1 MYKLVLLSFLI
12 IFSAQA
18 EETQDFDW
26 QKTVQEKMSEPNIQ
40 GMLSSGFEVNDVN
53 SDGFI
58 SENEYGYLLKSIDI
72 DFNLNDEQKTAK
84 KSRMQEYF
92 KQADKNG
99 DFRLSKEEY
108 FEVLQKETE
117 YEAKERVKQMQELA
131 NKSPEEMMRDFNEKM
146 DKAKAALE
154 KFQNTSTE
162 EMSDSIIGNISQG
175 LAEENYFQMDK
186 DKDGC
191 VTADEYAEY
200 MAVFSKNVAESNK
213 DTMSD
218 MPEADWREV
227 YKDEKKAKENCLTKE
242 EYIRNFN
249 EMADI
254 SDVEDCCSADK

>member
-99 DFRLSKEEY
+99 DSRLSKEEY

-131 NKSPEEMMRDFNEKM
+131 SKSPEEMMRDFNEKM

-154 KFQNTSTE
+154 KFQDTSAE
-162 EMSDSIIGNISQG
+162 EMSDNIIGNISQG

-213 DTMSD
+213 NTMSD

>member
-1 MYKLVLLSFLI
+1 MYKLVILSFLI

-26 QKTVQEKMSEPNIQ
+26 QKTVQEKMSNPEIQ
-40 GMLSSGFEVNDVN
+40 DMLSSGFEINDVN

-72 DFNLNDEQKTAK
+72 DFNMNDEQKAAK

-99 DFRLSKEEY
+99 DSRLSKEEY

-131 NKSPEEMMRDFNEKM
+131 NKYPEEMMRDFNEKM
-146 DKAKAALE
+146 EKAKAALE
-154 KFQNTSTE
+154 KFQDTSAE
-162 EMSDSIIGNISQG
+162 EMSDNIIGNISQG

-249 EMADI
+249 EMTDI
-254 SDVEDCCSADK
+254 SDVED

>member
-26 QKTVQEKMSEPNIQ
+26 QKTVQEKMSNPEIQ
-40 GMLSSGFEVNDVN
+40 DMLSSGFEINDVN

-72 DFNLNDEQKTAK
+72 DFNMNDEQKAAK

-99 DFRLSKEEY
+99 DSRLSKEEY

-146 DKAKAALE
+146 EKAKAALE
-154 KFQNTSTE
+154 KFQDTSAE
-162 EMSDSIIGNISQG
+162 EMSDNIIGNISQG

-249 EMADI
+249 EMTDI
-254 SDVEDCCSADK
+254 SDVED

>member
-26 QKTVQEKMSEPNIQ
+26 QKTVQEKMSNPEIQ
-40 GMLSSGFEVNDVN
+40 DMLSSGFEINDVN

-72 DFNLNDEQKTAK
+72 DFNLNDEQKAAK

-99 DFRLSKEEY
+99 DSRLSKEEY

-131 NKSPEEMMRDFNEKM
+131 NKSPEEMRRDFNEKM
-146 DKAKAALE
+146 EKAKAALE
-154 KFQNTSTE
+154 KFQDTSAE
-162 EMSDSIIGNISQG
+162 EMSDNIIGNISQG

-249 EMADI
+249 EMTDI
-254 SDVEDCCSADK
+254 SDVED

>member
-26 QKTVQEKMSEPNIQ
+26 QKTVQEKMSNPEIQ
-40 GMLSSGFEVNDVN
+40 DMLSSGFEINDVN

-72 DFNLNDEQKTAK
+72 DFNLNDEQKAAK

-99 DFRLSKEEY
+99 DSRLSKEEY

-146 DKAKAALE
+146 EKAKVALE
-154 KFQNTSTE
+154 KFQDTSAE
-162 EMSDSIIGNISQG
+162 EMSDNIIGNISQG

-249 EMADI
+249 EMTDI
-254 SDVEDCCSADK
+254 SDVED

>member
-26 QKTVQEKMSEPNIQ
+26 QKTVQEKMFNPEIQ
-40 GMLSSGFEVNDVN
+40 DMLSSGFEINDVN

-72 DFNLNDEQKTAK
+72 DFNMNDEQKAAK

-99 DFRLSKEEY
+99 DSRLSKEEY

-146 DKAKAALE
+146 EKAKAALE
-154 KFQNTSTE
+154 KFQDTSAE
-162 EMSDSIIGNISQG
+162 EMSDNIIGNISQG

-249 EMADI
+249 EMTDI
-254 SDVEDCCSADK
+254 SDVED

>member
-26 QKTVQEKMSEPNIQ
+26 QKTVQEKMSNPEIQ
-40 GMLSSGFEVNDVN
+40 DMLSSGFEINDVN

-72 DFNLNDEQKTAK
+72 DFNLNDEQKAAK

-99 DFRLSKEEY
+99 DSRLSKEEY

-146 DKAKAALE
+146 EKAKAALE
-154 KFQNTSTE
+154 KFQDTSAE
-162 EMSDSIIGNISQG
+162 EMSDNIIGNISQG

-249 EMADI
+249 EMTDI
-254 SDVEDCCSADK
+254 SDVED

>member
-26 QKTVQEKMSEPNIQ
+26 QKTVQEKMSNPEIQ
-40 GMLSSGFEVNDVN
+40 DMLSSGFEINDVN

-72 DFNLNDEQKTAK
+72 DFNMNDEQKAAK

-146 DKAKAALE
+146 EKAKAALE
-154 KFQNTSTE
+154 KFQDTSAE
-162 EMSDSIIGNISQG
+162 EMSDNIIGNISQG

-249 EMADI
+249 EMTDI
-254 SDVEDCCSADK
+254 SDVED

>member
-26 QKTVQEKMSEPNIQ
+26 QKTVQEKMSNLEIQ
-40 GMLSSGFEVNDVN
+40 DMLSSGFEINDVN

-72 DFNLNDEQKTAK
+72 DFNMNDEQKAAK

-99 DFRLSKEEY
+99 DSRLSKEEY

-146 DKAKAALE
+146 EKAKAALE
-154 KFQNTSTE
+154 KFQDTSAE
-162 EMSDSIIGNISQG
+162 EMSDNIIGNISQG

-249 EMADI
+249 EMTDI
-254 SDVEDCCSADK
+254 SDVED

>member
-26 QKTVQEKMSEPNIQ
+26 QKTVQEKMSNPEIQ
-40 GMLSSGFEVNDVN
+40 DMLSSGFEINDVN

-72 DFNLNDEQKTAK
+72 DFNLNDEQKAAK

-99 DFRLSKEEY
+99 DSRLSKEEY

-117 YEAKERVKQMQELA
+117 YEAKERVKQMQKLA

-146 DKAKAALE
+146 EKAKAALE
-154 KFQNTSTE
+154 KFQDTSAE
-162 EMSDSIIGNISQG
+162 EMSDNIIGNISQG

-249 EMADI
+249 EMTDI
-254 SDVEDCCSADK
+254 SDVED

>member
-1 MYKLVLLSFLI
+1 MYKLILLSFLI

-26 QKTVQEKMSEPNIQ
+26 QKTVQEKMSNPEIQ
-40 GMLSSGFEVNDVN
+40 DMLSSGFEINDVN

-72 DFNLNDEQKTAK
+72 DFNMNDEQKAAK

-99 DFRLSKEEY
+99 DSRLSKEEY

-146 DKAKAALE
+146 EKAKAALE
-154 KFQNTSTE
+154 KFQDTSAE
-162 EMSDSIIGNISQG
+162 EMSDNIIGNISQG

-249 EMADI
+249 EMTDI
-254 SDVEDCCSADK
+254 SDVED

>member
-1 MYKLVLLSFLI
+1 MYKLVLFSFLI
-12 IFSAQA
+12 VFSAQA
-18 EETQDFDW
+18 QEAQDFDW
-26 QKTVQEKMSEPNIQ
+26 QKTVQEKMSNPEIQ
-40 GMLSSGFEVNDVN
+40 GMLSSGFELNDVN

-72 DFNLNDEQKTAK
+72 DFNLNDEQKAAK

-99 DFRLSKEEY
+99 DSRLSKEEY
-108 FEVLQKETE
+108 FDVLQKETE
-117 YEAKERVKQMQELA
+117 YEAKERAEQAQKIAQELA
-131 NKSPEEMMRDFNEKM
+131 NKSPEEIMKDFQEKM

-154 KFQNTSTE
+154 KFQDTSAE
-162 EMSDSIIGNISQG
+162 EMSDNIIGSISQG
-175 LAEENYFQMDK
+175 IAEENYFQMDK

-249 EMADI
+249 EMTDI
-254 SDVEDCCSADK
+254 SDMED

>member
-26 QKTVQEKMSEPNIQ
+26 QKTVQEKMSNPEIQ
-40 GMLSSGFEVNDVN
+40 DMLSSGFEINDVN

-72 DFNLNDEQKTAK
+72 DFNLNDEQKAAK

-99 DFRLSKEEY
+99 DSRLSQEEY

-146 DKAKAALE
+146 EKAKVALE
-154 KFQNTSTE
+154 KFQDTSAE
-162 EMSDSIIGNISQG
+162 EMSDNIIGNISQG

-249 EMADI
+249 EMTDI
-254 SDVEDCCSADK
+254 SDVED

>member
-26 QKTVQEKMSEPNIQ
+26 QKTVQEKMSNPEIQ
-40 GMLSSGFEVNDVN
+40 DMLSSGFEINDVN

-72 DFNLNDEQKTAK
+72 DFNLNNEQKAAK

-99 DFRLSKEEY
+99 DSRLSKEEY

-146 DKAKAALE
+146 EKAKVALE
-154 KFQNTSTE
+154 KFQDTSAE
-162 EMSDSIIGNISQG
+162 EMSDNIIGNISQG

-249 EMADI
+249 EMTDI
-254 SDVEDCCSADK
+254 SDVED

>member
-18 EETQDFDW
+18 EETQDFDR
-26 QKTVQEKMSEPNIQ
+26 QKTVQEKMSNPEIQ
-40 GMLSSGFEVNDVN
+40 DMLSSGFEINDVN

-72 DFNLNDEQKTAK
+72 DFNMNDEQKAAK

-99 DFRLSKEEY
+99 DSRLSKEEY

-146 DKAKAALE
+146 EKAKAALE
-154 KFQNTSTE
+154 KFQDTSAE
-162 EMSDSIIGNISQG
+162 EMSDNIIGNISQG

-249 EMADI
+249 EMTDI
-254 SDVEDCCSADK
+254 SDVED

>member
-26 QKTVQEKMSEPNIQ
+26 QKTVQEKMSNPESQ
-40 GMLSSGFEVNDVN
+40 DMLSSGFEINDVN

-72 DFNLNDEQKTAK
+72 DFNLNDEQKAAK

-99 DFRLSKEEY
+99 DSRLSKEEY

-146 DKAKAALE
+146 EKAKVALE
-154 KFQNTSTE
+154 KFQDTSAE
-162 EMSDSIIGNISQG
+162 EMSDNIIGNISQG

-249 EMADI
+249 EMTDI
-254 SDVEDCCSADK
+254 SDVED

>member
-26 QKTVQEKMSEPNIQ
+26 QKTVQEKMSNPEIQ
-40 GMLSSGFEVNDVN
+40 DMLSSGFEINDVN

-72 DFNLNDEQKTAK
+72 DFNMNDEQKAAK
-84 KSRMQEYF
+84 KFRMQEYF

-99 DFRLSKEEY
+99 DSRLSKEEY

-146 DKAKAALE
+146 EKAKAALE
-154 KFQNTSTE
+154 KFQDTSAE
-162 EMSDSIIGNISQG
+162 EMSDNIIGNISQG

-249 EMADI
+249 EMTDI
-254 SDVEDCCSADK
+254 SDVED

>member
-1 MYKLVLLSFLI
+1 MYKLVLFSFLI

-18 EETQDFDW
+18 AETQNFDW
-26 QKTVQEKMSEPNIQ
+26 QKTVQEKMSNPEIQ

-72 DFNLNDEQKTAK
+72 DFNLNDEQKAAK

-92 KQADKNG
+92 KQADKNS
-99 DFRLSKEEY
+99 DSRLSKEEY

-131 NKSPEEMMRDFNEKM
+131 NKSPEEMMKDFQEKM

-162 EMSDSIIGNISQG
+162 EMSDNIIGNISQG

-213 DTMSD
+213 DMMSD
-218 MPEADWREV
+218 MPKADWREV

-254 SDVEDCCSADK
+254 SDVED

>member
-18 EETQDFDW
+18 EERQDFDG
-26 QKTVQEKMSEPNIQ
+26 QKTVQEKMSNPAIQ
-40 GMLSSGFEVNDVN
+40 DMLSSGFEINDVN

-72 DFNLNDEQKTAK
+72 DFNMNDEQKAAK

-99 DFRLSKEEY
+99 DSRLSKEEY

-146 DKAKAALE
+146 EKAKAALE
-154 KFQNTSTE
+154 KFQDTSAE
-162 EMSDSIIGNISQG
+162 EMSDNIIGNISQG

-249 EMADI
+249 EMTDI
-254 SDVEDCCSADK
+254 SDVED

>member
-26 QKTVQEKMSEPNIQ
+26 QKTVQEKMSNPEIQ
-40 GMLSSGFEVNDVN
+40 DMLSSGFEINDVN

-72 DFNLNDEQKTAK
+72 DFNMNDEQKAAK

-99 DFRLSKEEY
+99 DSRLSKEEY

-146 DKAKAALE
+146 EKAKAALE
-154 KFQNTSTE
+154 KFQDTSAE
-162 EMSDSIIGNISQG
+162 EMSDNIIGNISQG

-218 MPEADWREV
+218 MPEADWCEV

-249 EMADI
+249 EMTDI
-254 SDVEDCCSADK
+254 SDVED

>member
-26 QKTVQEKMSEPNIQ
+26 QKTVQEKMSNPEIQ
-40 GMLSSGFEVNDVN
+40 DMLSSGFEINDVN

-72 DFNLNDEQKTAK
+72 DFNMNDEQKAAK

-99 DFRLSKEEY
+99 DSRLSKEEY

-131 NKSPEEMMRDFNEKM
+131 NKSPEEMMRYFNEKM
-146 DKAKAALE
+146 EKAKAALE
-154 KFQNTSTE
+154 KFQDTSAE
-162 EMSDSIIGNISQG
+162 EMSDNIIGNISQG

-249 EMADI
+249 EMTDI
-254 SDVEDCCSADK
+254 SDVED

>member
-1 MYKLVLLSFLI
+1 MYKLVILSFLI

-26 QKTVQEKMSEPNIQ
+26 QKTVQEKMSNPEIQ
-40 GMLSSGFEVNDVN
+40 DMLSSGFEINDVN

-72 DFNLNDEQKTAK
+72 DFNMNDEQKAAK

-99 DFRLSKEEY
+99 DSRLSKEEY

-146 DKAKAALE
+146 EKAKAALE
-154 KFQNTSTE
+154 KFQDTSAE
-162 EMSDSIIGNISQG
+162 EMSDNIIGNISQG

-249 EMADI
+249 EMTDI
-254 SDVEDCCSADK
+254 SDVED

>member
-26 QKTVQEKMSEPNIQ
+26 QKTVQEKMSNPEIQ
-40 GMLSSGFEVNDVN
+40 DMLSSGFEINDVN

-72 DFNLNDEQKTAK
+72 DFNMNDEQKAAK

-99 DFRLSKEEY
+99 DSRLSKEEY

-146 DKAKAALE
+146 EKAKAALE
-154 KFQNTSTE
+154 KFQDTSAE
-162 EMSDSIIGNISQG
+162 EMSDNIIGNISQG

-191 VTADEYAEY
+191 ETADENAEY

-249 EMADI
+249 EMTDI
-254 SDVEDCCSADK
+254 SDVED

>member
-26 QKTVQEKMSEPNIQ
+26 QKTVQEKMSNPEIQ
-40 GMLSSGFEVNDVN
+40 DMLSSGFEINDVN

-72 DFNLNDEQKTAK
+72 DFNLNDEQKAAK

-99 DFRLSKEEY
+99 DSRLSKEEY

-146 DKAKAALE
+146 EKAKVALE
-154 KFQNTSTE
+154 KFQDTSAE
-162 EMSDSIIGNISQG
+162 EMSDNIIGNISQG

-213 DTMSD
+213 NTMSD

-249 EMADI
+249 EMTDI
-254 SDVEDCCSADK
+254 SDVED